1 MTLSRERSPTTAKV
15 RSLARA
21 TLHVFTS
28 YTLPDIREFTPE
40 SWRNAI
46 GVVPQDPVL
55 FTGTVATN
63 IAYGMPDAPREDIEA
78 AARAANCEFILGLP
92 HGFDTPSAS
101 VDVSGADIGLT

>member
-1 MTLSRERSPTTAKV
+1 MLMGTLA
-15 RSLARA
+15 
-21 TLHVFTS
+21 
-28 YTLPDIREFTPE
+28 DIREFTPE

-63 IAYGMPDAPREDIEA
+63 IAYGMPEAPRKDIEA

-92 HGFDTPSAS
+92 QGFDTPSPYHLYLIS
-101 VDVSGADIGLT
+101 IENVY